1 MMNRLII
8 LMAVFAGTAFQV
20 VSAKPAEYIL
30 KSPDKALEC
39 VMTLEDGLSYD
50 MNYHGQTV
58 ICDSKIALELE
69 SGMIWD
75 GSSVTPRIY
84 RRKVSETIDALF
96 YIKGK
101 VDDRYNS
108 LTLDF
113 GPDYAVEFRAYD
125 EGLAWRFV
133 IKKTEPFR
141 IFGET
146 AQFNFTSDMQTLAAN
161 ARFSHKTD
169 PWQCTFE
176 AMYADMSLSSFEK
189 GKLYY
194 SPLMVKG
201 TDAKFVI
208 AESDALRYPGM
219 FLGRGE
225 KPNSLEASFSNYPE
239 KMYPR
244 QGHQTH
250 YIMEYSEEIA
260 RIDGPR
266 TLPWRI
272 VCVAEDDADL
282 LNNDMVYRLAT
293 PSKVEDTSWIRPGMA
308 VWDYWNNWN
317 GVGKGGWTMTYDDYV
332 KFIDTAAEHGIPY
345 YMLDG
350 GWGTYR
356 TDKMEW
362 RAPVR
367 LPELVQYARSKGVGI
382 VLWCGASLFS
392 AHDMEA
398 LCKEYSEMGVAGF
411 KIDFWDHDNQRMVE
425 RMEASAA
432 MAAKYGL
439 IVDFH
444 GCSKPSGFNRTYPN
458 VLTFE
463 GVRGMEYKII
473 GYGKYDM
480 LTYNLQ
486 FPFIRSVAG
495 PADLTPG
502 AMVNRPLD
510 APVVKEEASIG
521 TRCHQHALFLI
532 TYSPFHCACDSPAR
546 YNASETNSRSLRLIG
561 QIPTV
566 WDETVALSAEV
577 DSHII
582 VARRS
587 GEEWY
592 LGGICGR
599 EPYRTDLCL
608 DFLKGNGWEIEI
620 CRDASD
626 ADRNPENYVME
637 KHVLSGNKKLDISM
651 APAGGFTARIYRK
664 K

>member
-1 MMNRLII
+1 
-8 LMAVFAGTAFQV
+8 
-20 VSAKPAEYIL
+20 
-30 KSPDKALEC
+30 
-39 VMTLEDGLSYD
+39 
-50 MNYHGQTV
+50 
-58 ICDSKIALELE
+58 
-69 SGMIWD
+69 
-75 GSSVTPRIY
+75 
-84 RRKVSETIDALF
+84 
-96 YIKGK
+96 
-101 VDDRYNS
+101 
-108 LTLDF
+108 
-113 GPDYAVEFRAYD
+113 
-125 EGLAWRFV
+125 
-133 IKKTEPFR
+133 
-141 IFGET
+141 
-146 AQFNFTSDMQTLAAN
+146 
-161 ARFSHKTD
+161 
-169 PWQCTFE
+169 
-176 AMYADMSLSSFEK
+176 
-189 GKLYY
+189 
-194 SPLMVKG
+194 
-201 TDAKFVI
+201 
-208 AESDALRYPGM
+208 
-219 FLGRGE
+219 
-225 KPNSLEASFSNYPE
+225 
-239 KMYPR
+239 
-244 QGHQTH
+244 
-250 YIMEYSEEIA
+250 
-260 RIDGPR
+260 
-266 TLPWRI
+266 
-272 VCVAEDDADL
+272 
-282 LNNDMVYRLAT
+282 
-293 PSKVEDTSWIRPGMA
+293 
-308 VWDYWNNWN
+308 
-317 GVGKGGWTMTYDDYV
+317 
-332 KFIDTAAEHGIPY
+332 
-345 YMLDG
+345 
-350 GWGTYR
+350 
-356 TDKMEW
+356 
-362 RAPVR
+362 
-367 LPELVQYARSKGVGI
+367 
-382 VLWCGASLFS
+382 
-392 AHDMEA
+392 
-398 LCKEYSEMGVAGF
+398 
-411 KIDFWDHDNQRMVE
+411 MVE

-566 WDETVALSAEV
+566 WDETLALSAEV

-608 DFLKGNGWEIEI
+608 DFLKGSGWEIEI

-637 KHVLSGNKKLDISM
+637 KHALSGNKKLDISM